1 MGYVQQVLQPGEQIV
16 YQTRLSWAMYI
27 PGLAMFVVAIFV
39 FAVLRAAVPGDWWGN
54 GAGGVLLLIAIY
66 MIVREWFVRWTTEV
80 AITNRRI
87 IFKKG
92 FIRRDTI
99 EMSLDKVE
107 SVDVQQSLLGRLLD
121 YGDIIVRGTG
131 SGFAPLKTIDAP
143 LEFRSH
149 VTAG

>member
-1 MGYVQQVLQPGEQIV
+1 M
-16 YQTRLSWAMYI
+16 
-27 PGLAMFVVAIFV
+27 VVS
-39 FAVLRAAVPGDWWGN
+39 
-54 GAGGVLLLIAIY
+54 
-66 MIVREWFVRWTTEV
+66 EWFVRWTTEV
-80 AITNRRI
+80 AITDKRI
-87 IFKKG
+87 IFKRG

-107 SVDVQQSLLGRLLD
+107 SVDVQQSLLGRLFD

-131 SGFAPLKTIDAP
+131 SGFAPLKTIDSP